1 MTHSAKLP
9 HDDADVTLMR
19 FDGARGQRYTE
30 IFLIAPAETGELIG
44 SIYNTIGLNDPDGS
58 GDTCPQ
64 PLLDKLD
71 MQALAEE
78 YGTPAAFKN
87 GPRLWCLD
95 WIDVK
100 VGAERDFHGLKA
112 RWVMWL
118 DVPKGMGG
126 PQGELAYKTITGKRD
141 TEFGINK
148 GSPAFILDD
157 PDGDTWVMKSVS
169 LIIDPHQTYAAMSH
183 LGERLQ
189 LPAGWSFRAVTL
201 EQDLVLTPENGT
213 ARILQDD
220 FGNTYDRV
228 GGPFSNYKP

>member
-1 MTHSAKLP
+1 MMTHSAKLP
-9 HDDADVTLMR
+9 KDDADVTLMR
-19 FDGARGQRYTE
+19 FDGVRGQRYTE
-30 IFLIAPAETGELIG
+30 IFLIAPAETGELVG

-71 MQALAEE
+71 MQALAEA

-100 VGAERDFHGLKA
+100 VGAERDFQGLKA

-126 PQGELAYKTITGKRD
+126 PQTELAYKTITGKRD
-141 TEFGINK
+141 T
-148 GSPAFILDD
+148 
-157 PDGDTWVMKSVS
+157 
-169 LIIDPHQTYAAMSH
+169 
-183 LGERLQ
+183 
-189 LPAGWSFRAVTL
+189 
-201 EQDLVLTPENGT
+201 
-213 ARILQDD
+213 
-220 FGNTYDRV
+220 
-228 GGPFSNYKP
+228 